1 MSGDRERMLNKA
13 LGGDQLAQEELIQEY
28 MDFVELHLQH
38 EVGAAG
44 SSAKIDLEGVVNV
57 TLLQVFQGLSN
68 GEFTAPTV
76 ASEVIPAFEGW
87 LRRVAT
93 NRLID
98 ARRIAEADKRGGGRQ
113 QITNSD
119 EALLTS
125 SQDVL
130 DYLAQ
135 DSLTASRVVARN
147 EAKHALEQAF
157 LFLKEISDDLGKQY
171 FDAFHMHV
179 VEERTLDEIAAAL
192 GITEGQVRNLLRT
205 AKKRLQEQLGSLSL
219 YLSRKG

>member
-1 MSGDRERMLNKA
+1 MFDDRKRLLKKSVEGDPVS
-13 LGGDQLAQEELIQEY
+13 QEELIQEY
-28 MDFVELHLQH
+28 LEFVEQHLRH
-38 EVGAAG
+38 ESGLQGDSVRL
-44 SSAKIDLEGVVNV
+44 DLEGVVNI
-57 TLLQVFQGLSN
+57 TMLQVFQGLSN
-68 GEFTAPTV
+68 GDFKLPADGET
-76 ASEVIPAFEGW
+76 EVVAFESW
-87 LRRVAT
+87 LRRIAT

-113 QITNSD
+113 QITSSD

-135 DSLTASRVVARN
+135 DSLTASRVVARQ
-147 EAKHALEQAF
+147 EARTALDQAF
-157 LFLKEISDDLGKQY
+157 EFLKQTSDDLGKQY

-192 GITEGQVRNLLRT
+192 GVTAGQVRNLLRT
-205 AKKRLQEQLGSLSL
+205 AKNRLQEQLGSLSL
-219 YLSRKG
+219 FLSRKG

>member
-1 MSGDRERMLNKA
+1 MSEDRVRLLRKAVQGDA
-13 LGGDQLAQEELIQEY
+13 VAQEELIQEY
-28 MDFVELHLQH
+28 LEFIEQHLRH
-38 EVGAAG
+38 EVG
-44 SSAKIDLEGVVNV
+44 SSDDRASLDLEGVVNV
-57 TLLQVFQGLSN
+57 TLMQAFQGLSN
-68 GEFTAPTV
+68 GDFTLPTTDGEAV
-76 ASEVIPAFEGW
+76 LVFETW
-87 LRRVAT
+87 LRRIAT

-98 ARRIAEADKRGGGRQ
+98 ARRTAGAEKRGGGRQ
-113 QITNSD
+113 QITSAD

-125 SQDVL
+125 NQDVL

-147 EAKHALEQAF
+147 EARTALEQAF
-157 LFLKEISDDLGKQY
+157 AFLKETSDDLGKQY

-179 VEERTLDEIAAAL
+179 VEQRTLDEIATAL
-192 GITEGQVRNLLRT
+192 HCTEGQVRNLLRS